1 MIKDSNYN
9 KKEYNPYLLTEIQP
23 KGGIKFDEKIIQ
35 KGDGYETVVS
45 IYEYPT
51 QVSEFWLERIIAIKD
66 VIITIDIGTY
76 EKGKVKSKIEKSLAE
91 LENRYYT
98 DSSRVSRIEAQNTY
112 QNLTSLVNDITQSNE
127 IVKLVNVRYFISA
140 TTREQVE
147 EKVKDVISELESIGY
162 KSSIYV
168 NEQQY
173 EWQSLFIPYTEQE
186 KFKNRRKGKAIPS
199 VTLGAGY
206 PFHFTSLDDPAGTFL
221 GTTFTGGNVL
231 FDIFTKTKK
240 RMYYNGVVVGS
251 MGSGKST
258 LLKKLVKDNAIQ
270 GQTIRILDIVGEFN
284 GLVKSLGGKIVSLDG
299 NDGII
304 NPMQV
309 LATITDDKTYEVD
322 NRLSFMT
329 HISKVSMM
337 YKYLSQDCS
346 SVESMEFEMLL
357 NKFYKFWNIEV
368 DKSTEYE
375 TREYPILSDLLAFI
389 KDELYSDL
397 DKKIMKSSIS
407 DSRKI
412 ILEKIILTLDS
423 TILNYGKLFDGY
435 SDISSD
441 LTNEQIISFE
451 LRNLSSFDSR
461 IFNAQIFNILTILWN
476 NSLVQGRKEM
486 GYFNRKEKTIDECK
500 KYMILIDEAH
510 KIINSNNILAVEYL
524 TNFEREARKYF
535 GGLVFATQNI
545 RDVAPNNLNDP
556 IFEKIKTL
564 FELTQYKFIMKQG
577 SNALNIL
584 KNVFEGQISDNELNK
599 IPYLEQGNCILSI
612 DGLENILFNV
622 EVTKEEL
629 SLFGGGA

>member
-35 KGDGYETVVS
+35 KGDGYEAVVS

-127 IVKLVNVRYFISA
+127 IVKLVNIRYFISA
-140 TTREQVE
+140 TTREKVE

-173 EWQSLFIPYTEQE
+173 EWQSLFTSYTEQE

-206 PFHFTSLDDPAGTFL
+206 PFHFTSLDDPTGTFL

-304 NPMQV
+304 NPLQV
-309 LATITDDKTYEVD
+309 LATITDDETYEVD

-389 KDELYSDL
+389 KEELYSDL
-397 DKKIMKSSIS
+397 DKKIMRSSIS

-584 KNVFEGQISDNELNK
+584 KNVFEGQVSDNELNK

>member
-1 MIKDSNYN
+1 MIKDSNFN

-35 KGDGYETVVS
+35 KGDGYETVIS
-45 IYEYPT
+45 IYEYPN
-51 QVSEFWLERIIAIKD
+51 QVSEFWLERIMSIKD

-76 EKGKVKSKIEKSLAE
+76 EKNKVKSKIEKSLAE

-98 DSSRVSRIEAQNTY
+98 DRSRVSRIEAQNTY
-112 QNLTSLVNDITQSNE
+112 QNLTSLVSDVTQSNE
-127 IVKLVNVRYFISA
+127 IVKLVNIRYFISA
-140 TTREQVE
+140 TTREKVE

-162 KSSIYV
+162 KSSVYV

-173 EWQSLFIPYTEQE
+173 EWQSLFNGYIEQE

-199 VTLGAGY
+199 TTLGAGY
-206 PFHFTSLDDPAGTFL
+206 PFHYTSLDDPTGTFL

-240 RMYYNGVVVGS
+240 RMYYNAVVVGS

-270 GQTIRILDIVGEFN
+270 GQTIRVLDVVGEFN
-284 GLVKSLGGKIVSLDG
+284 GLIKSLGGKIVSLDG
-299 NDGII
+299 KDGII
-304 NPMQV
+304 NPLQV

-357 NKFYKFWNIEV
+357 NKFYKYYKIDI
-368 DKSTEYE
+368 DKSTEYN
-375 TREYPILSDLLAFI
+375 TNEYPILSDLLLFI
-389 KDELYSDL
+389 KNELYSDSE
-397 DKKIMKSSIS
+397 KKVMRSSIS
-407 DSRKI
+407 ESRKI

-423 TILNYGKLFDGY
+423 TILNYGKLFDGH

-451 LRNLSSFDSR
+451 LRNLNSFDDR

-486 GYFNRKEKTIDECK
+486 GYFNRKEKTSAECK

-545 RDVAPNNLNDP
+545 RDVAPHNINDP

-577 SNALNIL
+577 SNSLNIL
-584 KNVFEGQISDNELNK
+584 KNVFEGQVSENELKK
-599 IPYLEQGNCILSI
+599 IPYLEQGNCVLSI

>member
-173 EWQSLFIPYTEQE
+173 EWQSLFTPYTEQE

-206 PFHFTSLDDPAGTFL
+206 PFHFTSLDDPTGTFL

-304 NPMQV
+304 NPLQV

-375 TREYPILSDLLAFI
+375 TRAYPILSDLLAFI
-389 KDELYSDL
+389 KEELYSDL